1 MKLRHLFF
9 ACSGVF
15 VMMFSLLLL
24 VVIVGMAFW
33 ASSVIAVTCLFI
45 RSLASSMNAEANGR
59 MSSLHDSSSGN

>member
-24 VVIVGMAFW
+24 VVIVSRMRKTEEA
-33 ASSVIAVTCLFI
+33 AETL
-45 RSLASSMNAEANGR
+45 SMGA
-59 MSSLHDSSSGN
+59 

>member
-24 VVIVGMAFW
+24 VVIVFSEEA
-33 ASSVIAVTCLFI
+33 AEIL
-45 RSLASSMNAEANGR
+45 SMGA
-59 MSSLHDSSSGN
+59 